1 MRVRASTYN
10 RGVSA
15 GDRRRRH
22 HSVCICVHASTID
35 YSSNYPY
42 IMLYNNII
50 IPIKYYHIYLFIII
64 LVPSLT

>member
-1 MRVRASTYN
+1 MRVRTSTYS

-50 IPIKYYHIYLFIII
+50 IPI
-64 LVPSLT
+64 